1 MKISHAAGTPML
13 MRLLKAQIVLPRS
26 DYSAEEL
33 RLILRHE
40 LFHFKRK
47 DVFYQ
52 LITLIFVSLHW
63 FNPAVHIMAKAT
75 EADCETSCDEKPSRE
90 KAMTRRY
97 FTDKCL

>member
-13 MRLLKAQIVLPRS
+13 MGLLKAQIVLPRS

-47 DVFYQ
+47 DIFYQ

-63 FNPAVHIMAKAT
+63 FNPAVHIMAKPTARPPAT
-75 EADCETSCDEKPSRE
+75 KKPSRE